1 MAKHS
6 LAGFPHPNEA
16 GRESPRPDRVGGGFY
31 MFLARD
37 GQARWTEV
45 QIGHQA
51 EASRA
56 DRSFYVA
63 GWGSFSW
70 RGVLSLVPRIWE
82 APFIRDFPR
91 RQEGEEGQAIMALG
105 SGLTNTI
112 PL

>member
-37 GQARWTEV
+37 GQARWIEV

-56 DRSFYVA
+56 DRSFYMA
-63 GWGSFSW
+63 G
-70 RGVLSLVPRIWE
+70 V
-82 APFIRDFPR
+82 
-91 RQEGEEGQAIMALG
+91 GQF
-105 SGLTNTI
+105 
-112 PL
+112 